1 MRIISHKARGYAK
14 AIESLNRR
22 PEPAS
27 HVEKSVAAI
36 IKAVKQRGDEAL
48 CTFARKFDKVDLTAK
63 TLRVSPAELRA
74 AVKAVDARTE
84 EIVAAAS
91 LNVTRFATKSMRRD
105 WKMKNTQGAEVGE
118 VFQPFERVGI
128 YVPGGSAPL
137 VSTSIMT
144 VAIAKAAGV
153 PEIVVCTPCG
163 SDGSVNQALLYAL
176 KMAGAT
182 EIYKV
187 GGAHAIAA
195 MAWGTA
201 SIAPVTKIFGPGNSY
216 VVEAK
221 RQTFGV
227 VAIDLLPG
235 PSEVLI
241 LADKTG
247 RPDWIAADLLAQ
259 AEHGGDSV
267 AGLISNSKELIDNVK
282 KALTKQ
288 LKTLSRQEQ
297 LQRSLKEG
305 CFAVHVSTM
314 NEGLKLVNNFA
325 PEHVTLI
332 SKDEDRLIPK
342 IKTAGAIFVGN
353 ESPVAA
359 GDFLAGPSHTLPTGG
374 AGKSFAGLT
383 VDQFQRRTSIVRY
396 TTQSIHKSAQIIEDF
411 SALEGLDAHGR
422 SATIRLE
429 P

>member
-14 AIESLNRR
+14 SIEALNRR
-22 PEPAS
+22 AEPAS

-36 IKAVKQRGDEAL
+36 IRAVRSRGDSAL
-48 CTFARKFDKVDLTAK
+48 FSYARKFDKVQLTAE
-63 TLRVSPAELRA
+63 TLRVSRAELRA
-74 AVKAVDARTE
+74 ATKSVSKRTQ
-84 EIVAAAS
+84 EIVAAAHR
-91 LNVTRFATKSMRRD
+91 NVTQFAVKSMRKD
-105 WKMKNTQGAEVGE
+105 WKMKNAQGAEVGE
-118 VFQPFERVGI
+118 VFQPFDRVGI

-144 VAIAKAAGV
+144 VAIARAAGV
-153 PEIVVCTPCG
+153 PEIAVCTPCG
-163 SDGSVNQALLYAL
+163 PDGSINQALLYAL
-176 KMAGAT
+176 QIAGAT

-195 MAWGTA
+195 LAWGTA
-201 SIAPVTKIFGPGNSY
+201 SIPPVTKIFGPGNSY

-221 RQTFGV
+221 RQAFGV

-247 RPDWIAADLLAQ
+247 RADWIAADLLAQ

-267 AGLISNSKELIDNVK
+267 AGLISDSLPLINDVK
-282 KALTKQ
+282 AALKAQ
-288 LKTLSRQEQ
+288 LKTLSRQKQ
-297 LQRSLKEG
+297 LQQSLKEG
-305 CFAVHVSTM
+305 CFAVHVPSM
-314 NEGLKLVNNFA
+314 AKGLELVNAFA

-332 SKDEDRLIPK
+332 ARNPEPLISR
-342 IKTAGAIFVGN
+342 IRTAGAIFVGN
-353 ESPVAA
+353 DSPVTG

-383 VDQFQRRTSIVRY
+383 VDQFQRRTSIVRFD
-396 TTQSIHKSAQIIEDF
+396 QKSIRKSAQIIEDF

-429 P
+429 S